1 MPDCLLLNWFPIKK
15 KGIYKILTPV
25 SFVGRVA
32 KCSCFIYSNMFQKQF
47 HKEMKVVCFSV
58 LSSAPTF
65 LSRSVSPINNSSK
78 TLVNLTKFATEKQTS
93 LQLTLNSYMVRKIRQ
108 IIFLLFYVKDL
119 LTTGK
124 NSWKTANSNSKGS
137 TSNPLQVALLTRY
150 GGKVGITLK

>member
-1 MPDCLLLNWFPIKK
+1 MQKLVISINSAPTHAPRFLQAYVNISNLTCRDCLLLNWFPIKK

-32 KCSCFIYSNMFQKQF
+32 KCSCFIFSNMFQKQF

-78 TLVNLTKFATEKQTS
+78 TLVNLTKFATEEQTS

-119 LTTGK
+119 LTTRK
-124 NSWKTANSNSKGS
+124 NS
-137 TSNPLQVALLTRY
+137 
-150 GGKVGITLK
+150 